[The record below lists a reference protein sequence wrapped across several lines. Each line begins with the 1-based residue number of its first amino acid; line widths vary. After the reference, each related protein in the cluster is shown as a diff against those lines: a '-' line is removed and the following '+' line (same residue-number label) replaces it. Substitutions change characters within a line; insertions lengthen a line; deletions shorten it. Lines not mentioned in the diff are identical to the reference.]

1 MCDVRV
7 QKCLILQ
14 HEQRDWIAGEITM
27 KAEEIFKKSVEAM
40 KEILT
45 PAEMTASLQRA
56 KKRTEED
63 NLDLLTRERENINGL
78 VRKIAD
84 GSDKEIAPSV
94 PQELTD
100 AMVLRYLRNRDMFM
114 KTFPNGIDDISPE
127 PIAIWAAIMISPR
140 DDAPPL

>member
-1 MCDVRV
+1 
-7 QKCLILQ
+7 
-14 HEQRDWIAGEITM
+14 M
-27 KAEEIFKKSVEAM
+27 KAEEIFKKSVEVM